1 MHSFKS
7 KARKL
12 DTKYIRYVDDIRIF
26 SKDKITGQ
34 KSIAYLDL
42 LARDLGLIPQASKI
56 LVHEVTDLDQ
66 LIKHQKSKFSEISR
80 QHKAKQ
86 GLLKSKTHK
95 KLKKRFIDC
104 FDERSSEDYLDKTI
118 ISFSLYRLNSDLD
131 VKDIILKHYTKI
143 YTHFSGVLFYL
154 RKHFPEDEKVR
165 CWLISLLLDENL
177 LFQHISAL
185 ILKYFPDL
193 PFIEELYEKI
203 MEGDCRNWLLRYFMI
218 EWLYENKKYDLIRS
232 YPHGSNYFIA
242 RELNKFKEYL
252 ITDDSTLNLFSKGL
266 MESSDSLIALQGLYF
281 LFGDLSNLTDE
292 KINRY
297 NSYIKYQYSNKITNY
312 IQFSLKR
319 EFNIENPENFF
330 REEIWSDV
338 SEYDELNKLFR
349 LFNNFKN
356 TSPSYAVITLNSFNN
371 LVFDK
376 LCQVMG
382 VDKKDNDYG
391 VNLNAGYIEA
401 SFPVVNKCF
410 MEINDKRN
418 QNTEAHPY
426 NKHGHIRDSI
436 KFWELEKLIHRERR
450 SLQEICLKDML
461 RFQVK

>member
-1 MHSFKS
+1 
-7 KARKL
+7 
-12 DTKYIRYVDDIRIF
+12 
-26 SKDKITGQ
+26 
-34 KSIAYLDL
+34 
-42 LARDLGLIPQASKI
+42 
-56 LVHEVTDLDQ
+56 
-66 LIKHQKSKFSEISR
+66 
-80 QHKAKQ
+80 
-86 GLLKSKTHK
+86 
-95 KLKKRFIDC
+95 
-104 FDERSSEDYLDKTI
+104 
-118 ISFSLYRLNSDLD
+118 
-131 VKDIILKHYTKI
+131 
-143 YTHFSGVLFYL
+143 
-154 RKHFPEDEKVR
+154 
-165 CWLISLLLDENL
+165 
-177 LFQHISAL
+177 
-185 ILKYFPDL
+185 
-193 PFIEELYEKI
+193 
-203 MEGDCRNWLLRYFMI
+203 MI